1 MFFFHLWSSP
11 GLLIP
16 PVEFTGRRI
25 AHLAAE
31 SSTDAARPRRLRVA
45 TASVA
50 YSGLMKLQ
58 LIAPLLAALAAV
70 PAAAQAPAS
79 IPTRLA
85 LDVVAIDRNG
95 APVTDLR
102 PDEFEV
108 WISGYRVP
116 VEDVAFVTPATSPRT
131 IVLLLDNAAV
141 GVDLAPRVKEAAR
154 ALVKRMGDTDRI
166 AVMPV
171 HGVMTSSTGDR
182 ARLLQAIDGYRVQ
195 GLPFRIED
203 AGAHVLQ
210 VVTSLSRRMVETPA
224 PDSGQAPGRR
234 KAIVAIGAAW
244 LFDTPLP
251 PPGVRSLHEEWLAA
265 MRAMA
270 AANASLYVIDP
281 VGLRPMSGYAHGGD
295 SGFANET
302 GGYAFVNTN
311 DIQGAAARIF
321 DEAGTYYVLRMIDPP
336 VQRTADL
343 REVKVRVLRKD
354 VTVRARRGIP
364 GKR

>member
-1 MFFFHLWSSP
+1 
-11 GLLIP
+11 
-16 PVEFTGRRI
+16 
-25 AHLAAE
+25 
-31 SSTDAARPRRLRVA
+31 
-45 TASVA
+45 
-50 YSGLMKLQ
+50 MKPQ
-58 LIAPLLAALAAV
+58 LIAPLLALLTV
-70 PAAAQAPAS
+70 GSTHAQVAPQPPVS

-85 LDVVAIDRNG
+85 LDVVAVDRDG

-116 VEDVAFVTPATSPRT
+116 IEDVAFVTPATSPRT
-131 IVLLLDNAAV
+131 IVVVLDNAAV
-141 GVDLAPRVKEAAR
+141 GFDLAPRVKEAAR

-166 AVMPV
+166 SVTAV
-171 HGVMTSSTGDR
+171 HGVRTDSTGDP
-182 ARLLQAIDGYRVQ
+182 ARLLQAIDSYRVQ
-195 GLPFRIED
+195 GIPFRIED
-203 AGAHVLQ
+203 GGEHVLRLLTAIARQ
-210 VVTSLSRRMVETPA
+210 LTEL
-224 PDSGQAPGRR
+224 PGRR
-234 KAIVAIGAAW
+234 KAIVAIGAVW

-251 PPGVRSLHEEWLAA
+251 PPSLRNLHDEWLAA

-270 AANASLYVIDP
+270 AANVSLYVIDP
-281 VGLRPMSGYAHGGD
+281 VGLRPMRGYGYGGD

-311 DIQGAAARIF
+311 DVQGAAARIF
-321 DEAGTYYVLRMIDPP
+321 DETGTYYVLRMIDPP

-354 VTVRARRGIP
+354 VTVRVRRGIP

>member
-1 MFFFHLWSSP
+1 MTR
-11 GLLIP
+11 LL
-16 PVEFTGRRI
+16 
-25 AHLAAE
+25 
-31 SSTDAARPRRLRVA
+31 
-45 TASVA
+45 
-50 YSGLMKLQ
+50 
-58 LIAPLLAALAAV
+58 LLAAALAM
-70 PAAAQAPAS
+70 AQEAPS

-85 LDVVAIDRNG
+85 LDVVAVGRDG
-95 APVTDLR
+95 APITDLR

-116 VEDVAFVTPATSPRT
+116 VEEVAFVTPASSPRT

-141 GVDLAPRVKEAAR
+141 GVDLAPRVREAAR
-154 ALVKRMGDTDRI
+154 GFVDRMGETDRI
-166 AVMPV
+166 SVVPV
-171 HGVMTSSTGDR
+171 HGVRTDSVGDPG
-182 ARLLQAIDGYRVQ
+182 RLRQAIDGYRVQ
-195 GLPFRIED
+195 GFPLRIED
-203 AGAHVLQ
+203 EGEHVLRLL
-210 VVTSLSRRMVETPA
+210 TTLSRQMVE
-224 PDSGQAPGRR
+224 QPGHR
-234 KAIVAIGAAW
+234 KAFVAIGAVW

-251 PPGVRSLHEEWLAA
+251 PPSLRSLHEEWLAA

-281 VGLRPMSGYAHGGD
+281 VGLRPMGGFTYGGD

-311 DIQGAAARIF
+311 DVRGAAARVY
-321 DEAGTYYVLRMIDPP
+321 DEAGTYYVLRMVDPP

>member
-1 MFFFHLWSSP
+1 MKPHL
-11 GLLIP
+11 
-16 PVEFTGRRI
+16 
-25 AHLAAE
+25 
-31 SSTDAARPRRLRVA
+31 
-45 TASVA
+45 TA
-50 YSGLMKLQ
+50 L
-58 LIAPLLAALAAV
+58 LLAALGVAV
-70 PAAAQAPAS
+70 TAQDPAS

-85 LDVVAIDRNG
+85 LDVVAIDRKG
-95 APVTDLR
+95 VPVADLK

-116 VEDVAFVTPATSPRT
+116 VEDVVFVTPATAPRT

-141 GVDLAPRVKEAAR
+141 GADLAPRVREAAR
-154 ALVKRMGDTDRI
+154 AFVKRMGDTDRI

-171 HGVMTSSTGDR
+171 HGVMTSSTGDP

-203 AGAHVLQ
+203 AGAHLLQ
-210 VVTSLSRRMVETPA
+210 VLTSLSRRMVEMPG
-224 PDSGQAPGRR
+224 PDPGQAPGRR
-234 KAIVAIGAAW
+234 KAIVAIGAVW

-251 PPGVRSLHEEWLAA
+251 PPGLNSLHEEWLAA

-281 VGLRPMSGYAHGGD
+281 VGLRPMGGYAHGGD
-295 SGFANET
+295 SGFASET

-354 VTVRARRGIP
+354 VTVRTRRGIP